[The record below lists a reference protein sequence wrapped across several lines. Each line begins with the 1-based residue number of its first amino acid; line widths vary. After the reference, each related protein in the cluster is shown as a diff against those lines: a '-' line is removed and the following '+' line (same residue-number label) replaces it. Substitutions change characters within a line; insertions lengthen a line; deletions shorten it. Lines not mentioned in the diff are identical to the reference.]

1 MLKIRAVLFVLS
13 FLTWVLLSGSLDPEH
28 CIIGVVVGIFISLTT
43 SDLFK
48 NKPYVFKNLPRY
60 LWFFYYIPL
69 FTWECIKSNIDGAY
83 RVIHPDVPL
92 KPGIVKVRTTLK
104 SEAALTF
111 LANSLTLKPGTMTVD
126 VDKEKGF
133 LYVHWVD
140 VETQDVGEATRRI
153 VYKFERILKRIF
165 E

>member
-1 MLKIRAVLFVLS
+1 MVKIRAVLFILS
-13 FLTWVLLSGSLDPEH
+13 FLTWVLLSGSVDPEH
-28 CIIGVVVGIFISLTT
+28 CIIGVIVGVFIAFIT

-48 NKPYVFKNLPRY
+48 NKPHVFRKPSRYFWFLYYLPV
-60 LWFFYYIPL
+60 
-69 FTWECIKSNIDGAY
+69 FTWECIKANIDGAL
-83 RVIHPDVPL
+83 RVIHPDLPI
-92 KPGIVKVRTTLK
+92 KPGIVKVKTTLK

-126 VDKEKGF
+126 VDKERGF

-140 VETQDVGEATRRI
+140 VQTQDVEEATRCI